1 MATSISSCD
10 ITLKIL
16 VVGDPCVGKS
26 SLVWRMSENIF
37 PTAEQA
43 NITLT
48 NYVKSKAIQFG
59 KKQILLKFH
68 DTVGQ
73 ERFRTISRTLYS
85 NKDIIILT
93 YDATSTV
100 SFDHLNL
107 WYQEVTKY
115 SDKNTYIVL
124 ASTKSDLP
132 GQVSVSQGQQF
143 AEQKGISFIETSSL
157 NTSGVDDLLQT
168 IVKGSGERLYTE
180 ENWSK
185 FKIKT
190 NEPSTRGSSG
200 TTTKSPTMSGTT
212 NTESKKSSFCQI
224 L

>member
-1 MATSISSCD
+1 
-10 ITLKIL
+10 
-16 VVGDPCVGKS
+16 VVGDPSVGKS
-26 SLVWRMSENIF
+26 SLIWRMSDNIF

-85 NKDIIILT
+85 GKDIIILT
-93 YDATSTV
+93 YDPTNTV
-100 SFDHLNL
+100 SFEHLNL

-115 SDKNTYIVL
+115 SDKKTYIVL

-157 NTSGVDDLLQT
+157 NSSGVDDLLQM

-190 NEPSTRGSSG
+190 NETRGSSG

-212 NTESKKSSFCQI
+212 SGSTSEPKKSSFCQI